1 MCIWKS
7 YTEDEGFF
15 RGMHSNQ
22 TGWSCL
28 RPLPDGS
35 GTVGEVCIRQLPFL
49 FNASPSTANVAGGR
63 LLFFAI

>member
-1 MCIWKS
+1 
-7 YTEDEGFF
+7 
-15 RGMHSNQ
+15 MHSSQ
-22 TGWSCL
+22 TGWSWL

-49 FNASPSTANVAGGR
+49 FNESPSTANVAGGR